1 MTEELVIYHCSPT
14 MAGMKTG
21 NLFTCPK
28 EETNVLTENIRKLK
42 LPPCSKR
49 DQAAS
54 SKKNGKQDI
63 AVYVPSGEAG
73 RRFQEP

>member
-21 NLFTCPK
+21 SLFSCPK
-28 EETNVLTENIRKLK
+28 EEIKELTENIRKLNCR
-42 LPPCSKR
+42 LVPN